1 MNALRFTPALLAAL
15 SLSACG
21 SVNPLSDPRDQ
32 PFRVLSDMP
41 TPPNVERAADA
52 SGCSGAQL
60 SAVEAR
66 LPDYPARGWS
76 RGLQGWTVVQFDVT
90 EAGATDQV
98 RVARGVPG
106 GSFDTEAERAVRGWR
121 FAQLEPGARLTGCVV
136 LFEFTQG
143 LVRVR

>member
-1 MNALRFTPALLAAL
+1 
-15 SLSACG
+15 
-21 SVNPLSDPRDQ
+21 
-32 PFRVLSDMP
+32 MP

-106 GSFDTEAERAVRGWR
+106 GSFDTEVERAVRGWR

>member
-1 MNALRFTPALLAAL
+1 MTTLRSLLVTCGVLALAG
-15 SLSACG
+15 CG
-21 SVNPLSDPRDQ
+21 GASPLSDPRDQ

-90 EAGATDQV
+90 ETGATDQV
-98 RVARGVPG
+98 HVARGVPG
-106 GSFDTEAERAVRGWR
+106 GSFNTEAERAVRGWR
-121 FAQLEPGARLTGCVV
+121 FAPLEPGSRLTGCVV

>member
-98 RVARGVPG
+98 RVARGVPW

>member
-1 MNALRFTPALLAAL
+1 MNALRLTPALLAAL

>member
-1 MNALRFTPALLAAL
+1 MNALHLTPILFAAL
-15 SLSACG
+15 YLGACASA
-21 SVNPLSDPRDQ
+21 NPLSDPRDQ

-41 TPPNVERAADA
+41 VPPNVDRAADA
-52 SGCSGAQL
+52 SGCAGSQL

-90 EAGATDQV
+90 ETGATERV
-98 RVARGVPG
+98 NVARGVPG
-106 GSFDTEAERAVRGWR
+106 GSFNTEAERAVRGWR
-121 FAQLEPGARLTGCVV
+121 FAPLEPGSRLTGCVV

>member
-106 GSFDTEAERAVRGWR
+106 GQLRHRGR
-121 FAQLEPGARLTGCVV
+121 KGRARLALRPAGTGRKADRMRGAV
-136 LFEFTQG
+136 
-143 LVRVR
+143 